1 MIKRKSYTVG
11 VIGLGKFG
19 VQFAQAMQGLGHEV
33 IGIDRHQDRVNQ
45 AQEHMTQ
52 AYQAD
57 AMDKTALEQ
66 MGFADL
72 SHVLISVG
80 DSIASSSMIT
90 YYLKEMEVPYV
101 WVKAIH
107 ADHEQL
113 LRRIGATEV
122 IIPEISAARELA
134 HRLAMPGF
142 VEYLPFGTDLA
153 LQEVIVD
160 KWAGKSLRELDL
172 TRKAHIQV
180 VAARP
185 SNEEKYDIIPQPDDP
200 LNEGDALM
208 LLGKSADLQRLKA

>member
-1 MIKRKSYTVG
+1 MKRKHYTIG

-19 VQFAQAMQGLGHEV
+19 VQFAKAMQELGHDV
-33 IGIDRHQDRVNQ
+33 VGIDRHQERVNQ
-45 AQEHMTQ
+45 AQANLTQ

-72 SHVLISVG
+72 SHVLVCVG

-90 YYLKEMEVPYV
+90 YYLKELEVPYV
-101 WVKAIH
+101 WVKAIN

-113 LRRIGATEV
+113 LRRIGASDV
-122 IIPEISAARELA
+122 IIPEISAAREIA

-142 VEYLPFGTDLA
+142 IDYLPFGTDLA

-160 KWAGKSLRELDL
+160 KWTDKTLRDLDL
-172 TRKAHIQV
+172 TRKHEVQV
-180 VAARP
+180 VALRSA
-185 SNEEKYDIIPQPDDP
+185 NQEKYDIIPHPDAP
-200 LNEGDALM
+200 LHKGDALM
-208 LLGKSADLQRLKA
+208 LLGKTQALQQLKA